1 MAERKVVKLT
11 DGTEAD
17 FAIGTSL
24 ADIDKKL
31 ATEGLKRDSSVK
43 PFAERGVVDSTMAKI
58 NLPIVQGASALLG
71 LPGAVA
77 EGLQTGAEKISQAG
91 LNPFAAFYGA
101 LGEKRTPEQAAAGRP
116 VISAPTPASITRAVG
131 ENIPLQRAESIP
143 GQLAQT
149 TIRNIAS
156 APVAGAVVPSMLSAA
171 GEEAVAFPFRGTP
184 LEPAARAVGAIGA
197 PIAALPFAVK
207 SPMERMYTESTQ
219 RMTPEQVQ
227 AASQLQRQSF
237 QAGMPV
243 TSFEAMQQA
252 AGGRTTLP
260 ALQRQ
265 VEGMPASAPQ
275 MAEFMAER
283 GAATQRTLQEQFPQT
298 TRAQLGTEMQVAAQA
313 EIRALNKQL
322 VEEAGP
328 AFKAVKAKKIPMS
341 WMTNLERESAVIAEA
356 GKAVDNIPAYQ
367 DLLKGF
373 PNNSIAR
380 IESMRQYLADKYD
393 NLAVAAQG
401 KVTGEMKAYQTAL
414 ENLKNKADIQVP
426 AYAAARADYQ
436 KARERIVGP
445 LTETP
450 IPNIAATSE
459 VPKQFG
465 ELFATKAAEINLTP
479 NKVKNAVRALAKT
492 DPSLP
497 KEFLNQYMRSS
508 LENVQRA
515 ATTQAGTVGP
525 RFADTIARNTTQRA
539 NLEAAFVEIYGEK
552 GKEAAKGL
560 NNMMRILD
568 AQGRRLPAGSPTAE
582 KGMLAEASVGTVG
595 QTLKQP
601 LSAIG
606 NMYQSVFFSRDY
618 QKMAKAMTS
627 PDGVMALEN
636 IAKAGKDRK
645 KIGLA
650 FTELQQIIKAA
661 EAEESANVAQ

>member
-1 MAERKVVKLT
+1 
-11 DGTEAD
+11 
-17 FAIGTSL
+17 
-24 ADIDKKL
+24 
-31 ATEGLKRDSSVK
+31 
-43 PFAERGVVDSTMAKI
+43 MAKI

-71 LPGAVA
+71 LPGMVM
-77 EGLQTGAEKISQAG
+77 EGIQSGAELIGRG
-91 LNPFAAFYGA
+91 LGY
-101 LGEKRTPEQAAAGRP
+101 TPEQVAAGRS
-116 VISAPTPASITRAVG
+116 VISAPTPASLTRAAG
-131 ENIPLQRAESIP
+131 EYIPLQRAESFP

-149 TIRNIAS
+149 VVRNIAS
-156 APVAGAVVPSMLSAA
+156 APVAGAVVPSLLSAA
-171 GEEAVAFPFRGTP
+171 GEET
-184 LEPAARAVGAIGA
+184 L
-197 PIAALPFAVK
+197 ALPFKGTDLEPYARVVGGVATPLLGAPSALQ
-207 SPMERMYTESTQ
+207 SPLQRMYTESTE
-219 RMTPEQVQ
+219 RMTPAQIQ
-227 AASQLQRQSF
+227 AASQLQQQSF
-237 QAGMPV
+237 RAGMPV

-265 VEGMPASAPQ
+265 VEGVPASAPQ

-283 GAATQRTLQEQFPQT
+283 GATTQRTLQEQFPQT
-298 TRAQLGTEMQVAAQA
+298 TRTQLGTEMQQAAQA
-313 EIRALNKQL
+313 EQRALEKQL
-322 VEEAGP
+322 VKEAGP
-328 AFKAVKAKKIPMS
+328 AYEAVKAKKIPMS

-373 PNNSIAR
+373 PDNSIAR
-380 IESMRQYLADKYD
+380 IEAMRQFLADKYD

-401 KVTGEMKAYQTAL
+401 KVTGEMTAYQKARQNLL
-414 ENLKNKADIQVP
+414 EKADKQVP
-426 AYAAARADYQ
+426 AYAAARDDYQ

-450 IPNIAATSE
+450 IPSIAATSE

-479 NKVKNAVRALAKT
+479 DKVTKAVRALAKT
-492 DPSLP
+492 DPNLP
-497 KEFLNQYMRSS
+497 KEFLNQYMRAS

-515 ATTQAGTVGP
+515 ASTQAGTVGP
-525 RFADTIARNTTQRA
+525 RFADTIAKNATQRA
-539 NLEAAFVEIYGEK
+539 NLEAAFVEIYGDK
-552 GKEAAKGL
+552 GKQAAKGL
-560 NNMMRILD
+560 NSMMNILE

-582 KGMLAEASVGTVG
+582 KGMLAEASMGAIS

-601 LSAIG
+601 LSAVG
-606 NMYQSVFFSRDY
+606 NLYQSVFFARDY
-618 QKMAKAMTS
+618 RNMAKAMTS

-661 EAEESANVAQ
+661 EAEDDAANVAQ

>member
-17 FAIGTSL
+17 FAINTSL
-24 ADIDKKL
+24 ADIDKRL
-31 ATEGLKRDSSVK
+31 AAEGLKRDTSVK
-43 PFAERGVVDSTMAKI
+43 PFADRGVVDTTMAKI

-71 LPGAVA
+71 LPGMAM
-77 EGLQTGAEKISQAG
+77 EGIQSGAELIGRG
-91 LNPFAAFYGA
+91 LGY
-101 LGEKRTPEQAAAGRP
+101 TPEQVAAGRP
-116 VISAPTPASITRAVG
+116 VISAPTPADITRAAG
-131 ENIPLQRAESIP
+131 EYIPLQRAES
-143 GQLAQT
+143 GAGRLAQT
-149 TIRNIAS
+149 AVRNIAS
-156 APVAGAVVPSMLSAA
+156 APVPGAMIPSLLSAG
-171 GEEAVAFPFRGTP
+171 GEEALAIPFQGTP
-184 LEPAARAVGAIGA
+184 LEPYARAFGG
-197 PIAALPFAVK
+197 IAAPLVSAPSAMQ
-207 SPMERMYTESTQ
+207 SPLQRMYTESTQ
-219 RMTPEQVQ
+219 RMTPAQIQ
-227 AASQLQRQSF
+227 AASQLQQQSF
-237 QAGMPV
+237 RAGMPV

-260 ALQRQ
+260 SLQRQ
-265 VEGMPASAPQ
+265 VEGVPASAPQ

-298 TRAQLGTEMQVAAQA
+298 TRTQLGTQMQQAAQA
-313 EIRALNKQL
+313 EVRALNQQL
-322 VEEAGP
+322 VKEAGP
-328 AFKAVKAKKIPMS
+328 AFEAVKSKKIPMS

-367 DLLKGF
+367 DLLKGY
-373 PNNSIAR
+373 PDNSIAR
-380 IESMRQYLADKYD
+380 IESMRQFLADKYD

-401 KVTGEMKAYQTAL
+401 KVTGEMKAYEAARS
-414 ENLKNKADIQVP
+414 NLLKKADEQVP
-426 AYAAARADYQ
+426 AYAAAREDYQ

-479 NKVKNAVRALAKT
+479 DKVTKAVRALAKS
-492 DPSLP
+492 DPGLP
-497 KEFLNQYMRSS
+497 GEFLNQYMRSS

-539 NLEAAFVEIYGEK
+539 NLEAAFVEVYGDK

-560 NNMMRILD
+560 NNMLRILD

-582 KGMLAEASVGTVG
+582 KGMLAEASVGAIG

-601 LSAIG
+601 LSVIG
-606 NMYQSVFFSRDY
+606 NMYQSVFFARDY
-618 QKMAKAMTS
+618 KNIAKAMTS
-627 PDGVMALEN
+627 PDGVMALEK
-636 IAKAGKDRK
+636 IAKAGKDQK
-645 KIGLA
+645 KVGLA
-650 FTELQQIIKAA
+650 FTELQQVIKAV
-661 EAEESANVAQ
+661 EADEQPQ

>member
-1 MAERKVVKLT
+1 MATRKVVKLT

-17 FAIGTSL
+17 FPIDASL
-24 ADIDKKL
+24 DAIDKRL
-31 ATEGLKRDSSVK
+31 ATEGLKRDPSVK
-43 PFAERGVVDSTMAKI
+43 PFAERSDIDTTMAKI

-77 EGLQTGAEKISQAG
+77 EGLQTGAEKISQLFG
-91 LNPFAAFYGA
+91 
-101 LGEKRTPEQAAAGRP
+101 RTPEQTAASRP
-116 VISAPTPASITRAVG
+116 AIAAPTPASITRAVG
-131 ENIPLQRAESIP
+131 EYIPLQRAESGA

-149 TIRNIAS
+149 VVRNIAS
-156 APVAGAVVPSMLSAA
+156 APVPGAIVPSLLSAG
-171 GEEAVAFPFRGTP
+171 GEELLAIPFKGTP
-184 LEPAARAVGAIGA
+184 LEPAARAFGSLTA
-197 PIAALPFAVK
+197 PLISAPSALQ
-207 SPMERMYTESTQ
+207 SPLQRMYSESTQ
-219 RMTPEQVQ
+219 RMTPAQVQ
-227 AASQLQRQSF
+227 EASQLQQQSF
-237 QAGMPV
+237 RAGMPV

-265 VEGMPASAPQ
+265 VEGVPASAPQ

-298 TRAQLGTEMQVAAQA
+298 TRAQLGTQMQQAAQN
-313 EIRALNKQL
+313 EVRALNQQL
-322 VEEAGP
+322 VKEAGP
-328 AFKAVKAKKIPMS
+328 AFEAVKSKKIPMS

-373 PNNSIAR
+373 PDNSIAR

-401 KVTGEMKAYQTAL
+401 KVTGEMKAYEAARS
-414 ENLKNKADIQVP
+414 NLLKKADEQVP
-426 AYAAARADYQ
+426 AYAAARDDYQ

-479 NKVKNAVRALAKT
+479 DKVTKAVRALAKT
-492 DPSLP
+492 DPALP

-525 RFADTIARNTTQRA
+525 RFVDTIAKNTTQRA
-539 NLEAAFVEIYGEK
+539 NLEAAFVEIYGEN
-552 GKEAAKGL
+552 GKQAAKGL
-560 NNMMRILD
+560 NNMMRILE

-582 KGMLAEASVGTVG
+582 KGMLAEASVGAIG

-606 NMYQSVFFSRDY
+606 NMYQSIFFARDY
-618 QKMAKAMTS
+618 QNIAKAITS
-627 PDGVMALEN
+627 PDGVMALEK
-636 IAKAGKDRK
+636 IAKAGKNQK
-645 KIGLA
+645 KVGLA
-650 FTELQQIIKAA
+650 FTELQQVIKAV
-661 EAEESANVAQ
+661 EADEQPQ

>member
-31 ATEGLKRDSSVK
+31 ASEGLKRDTSVK

-77 EGLQTGAEKISQAG
+77 EGLQTGAEKISQLFG
-91 LNPFAAFYGA
+91 
-101 LGEKRTPEQAAAGRP
+101 RTPEQTAASRP
-116 VISAPTPASITRAVG
+116 AISAPTPASITRAVG
-131 ENIPLQRAESIP
+131 EYIPLQRAESFP

-149 TIRNIAS
+149 AVRNIAS
-156 APVAGAVVPSMLSAA
+156 APVPGAIIPSLLSAG
-171 GEEAVAFPFRGTP
+171 GEEAAAFPFRGTQ
-184 LEPAARAVGAIGA
+184 LEPYARVVGGLTA
-197 PIAALPFAVK
+197 PLVSAPSALQ
-207 SPMERMYTESTQ
+207 SPLQRMYSESTQ
-219 RMTPEQVQ
+219 RMTPAQIQE
-227 AASQLQRQSF
+227 ASQLQQQSF
-237 QAGMPV
+237 KAGMPV

-265 VEGMPASAPQ
+265 VEGVPASAPQ

-283 GAATQRTLQEQFPQT
+283 GAITQRTLQEQFPQT
-298 TRAQLGTEMQVAAQA
+298 TREQLGTQMQQAAQA
-313 EIRALNKQL
+313 EVRALNQQL
-322 VEEAGP
+322 VKEAGP
-328 AFKAVKAKKIPMS
+328 AFEAVKSKKIPMS

-373 PNNSIAR
+373 PDNSIAR

-401 KVTGEMKAYQTAL
+401 KVTGEMKAYEAARS
-414 ENLKNKADIQVP
+414 NLLKKADEQVP
-426 AYAAARADYQ
+426 AYAAAREDYQ
-436 KARERIVGP
+436 KARQRIVGP

-479 NKVKNAVRALAKT
+479 DKVTKAVRALAKT
-492 DPSLP
+492 DPALP

-525 RFADTIARNTTQRA
+525 RFVDTIAKNTTQRA
-539 NLEAAFVEIYGEK
+539 NLEAAFVEIYGEN
-552 GKEAAKGL
+552 GKQAAKGL
-560 NNMMRILD
+560 NNMMRILE

-582 KGMLAEASVGTVG
+582 KGMLAEASVGAVG

-606 NMYQSVFFSRDY
+606 NMYQSIFFARDY
-618 QKMAKAMTS
+618 QNIAKAITS
-627 PDGVMALEN
+627 PDGVMALEK
-636 IAKAGKDRK
+636 IAKAGKNQK
-645 KIGLA
+645 KVGLA
-650 FTELQQIIKAA
+650 FTELQQVIKAV
-661 EAEESANVAQ
+661 EADEQPQ

>member
-17 FAIGTSL
+17 FPIGASL
-24 ADIDKKL
+24 ADIDKRLEK
-31 ATEGLKRDSSVK
+31 EGLQRDTSVK
-43 PFAERGVVDSTMAKI
+43 PFADRGVIDTTMAKI

-77 EGLQTGAEKISQAG
+77 EGLQTGAEKISQLFG
-91 LNPFAAFYGA
+91 
-101 LGEKRTPEQAAAGRP
+101 RTPEQTAASRP
-116 VISAPTPASITRAVG
+116 VISAPTPASITKAVG
-131 ENIPLQRAESIP
+131 EYIPLQRAESLP

-149 TIRNIAS
+149 AVRNIAS
-156 APVAGAVVPSMLSAA
+156 APVPGAIVPSLLSAG
-171 GEEAVAFPFRGTP
+171 GEEALAFPFRGTP
-184 LEPAARAVGAIGA
+184 LEAPARVVGSLTA
-197 PIAALPFAVK
+197 PLISAPSALK
-207 SPMERMYTESTQ
+207 SPMERMYSEATQ
-219 RMTPEQVQ
+219 RMTPEQIQ
-227 AASQLQRQSF
+227 QASQLQQQSF
-237 QAGMPV
+237 RSGMPV

-265 VEGMPASAPQ
+265 VEGMPASSPQ

-283 GAATQRTLQEQFPQT
+283 GNITQRTLQEQFPQT
-298 TRAQLGTEMQVAAQA
+298 TRTQLGTQMQQAAQN
-313 EIRALNKQL
+313 EVRALNKQL
-322 VEEAGP
+322 VKEAGP
-328 AFKAVKAKKIPMS
+328 AFEAVKSKKIPMS

-356 GKAVDNIPAYQ
+356 SRAVDNTPVYQ

-373 PNNSIAR
+373 PDNSIAR
-380 IESMRQYLADKYD
+380 IESMRSFLQDKYD
-393 NLAVAAQG
+393 LLAGQNMG
-401 KVTGEMKAYQTAL
+401 KVTNEMRIYDEARR
-414 ENLKNKADIQVP
+414 NLLKKADEQVP
-426 AYAAARADYQ
+426 AYAAAREDYQ

-479 NKVKNAVRALAKT
+479 DKVTKAVRALAKT
-492 DPSLP
+492 DPELP
-497 KEFLNQYMRSS
+497 REFLNQYMRAS

-515 ATTQAGTVGP
+515 ASTQAGTVGP
-525 RFADTIARNTTQRA
+525 RFADTVAKNTTQRA
-539 NLEAAFVEIYGEK
+539 NLQAAIVEVYGEN
-552 GKEAAKGL
+552 GKQAAKGF
-560 NNMMRILD
+560 NSMMNILE

-582 KGMLAEASVGTVG
+582 KGMLAEASVGAVG

-606 NMYQSVFFSRDY
+606 NMYQSIFFARDY
-618 QKMAKAMTS
+618 RNIAKAITS

-650 FTELQQIIKAA
+650 FTELQQVIKAA
-661 EAEESANVAQ
+661 EAEDQPTNIAE

>member
-17 FAIGTSL
+17 FAIATSL

-31 ATEGLKRDSSVK
+31 ASEGLKRDTSVK
-43 PFAERGVVDSTMAKI
+43 PFAERSAIDTTMAKI
-58 NLPIVQGASALLG
+58 NLPIAQGASAILG
-71 LPGAVA
+71 LPGMVA
-77 EGLQTGAEKISQAG
+77 GGLQSGAELISRG
-91 LNPFAAFYGA
+91 LG
-101 LGEKRTPEQAAAGRP
+101 RTPEQAAAGRP
-116 VISAPTPASITRAVG
+116 IMTAPSPADITRAIG
-131 ENIPLQRAESIP
+131 EYIPLQRAESFP

-149 TIRNIAS
+149 AVRNIVS
-156 APVAGAVVPSMLSAA
+156 APVPGAIVPSLLSAA
-171 GEEAVAFPFRGTP
+171 GEESLALPFKGTD
-184 LEPAARAVGAIGA
+184 LEPYARAVGAIGA

-207 SPMERMYTESTQ
+207 SPLERMYTESTE
-219 RMTPEQVQ
+219 RMTPAQIQ
-227 AASQLQRQSF
+227 AASQLQQQSF
-237 QAGMPV
+237 RAGMPV

-265 VEGMPASAPQ
+265 VEGVPASAPQ

-298 TRAQLGTEMQVAAQA
+298 TRAQLGTEMQQAAQN

-322 VEEAGP
+322 VKEAGP
-328 AFKAVKAKKIPMS
+328 AFEAVKSKKIPMS

-367 DLLKGF
+367 DLLKGY
-373 PNNSIAR
+373 PDNSIAR
-380 IESMRQYLADKYD
+380 IESMRQFLADKYD

-401 KVTGEMKAYQTAL
+401 KVTGEMKAYEAARS
-414 ENLKNKADIQVP
+414 NLLKKADEQVP
-426 AYAAARADYQ
+426 AYAAAREDYQ

-450 IPNIAATSE
+450 IPAIAAASE

-479 NKVKNAVRALAKT
+479 DKVTKAVRALAKT
-492 DPSLP
+492 DPTLP
-497 KEFLNQYMRSS
+497 GEFLNQYMRSS

-515 ATTQAGTVGP
+515 ATTQAGTIGP

-539 NLEAAFVEIYGEK
+539 NLEAAFVEIYGNK

-560 NNMMRILD
+560 NNMLRILD

-582 KGMLAEASVGTVG
+582 KGMLAEASTGAVT

-606 NMYQSVFFSRDY
+606 NMYQSVFFARDY
-618 QKMAKAMTS
+618 KNIAKAMTS

-645 KIGLA
+645 KVGLA
-650 FTELQQIIKAA
+650 FTELQQVIKAV
-661 EAEESANVAQ
+661 EADEQPQ

>member
-24 ADIDKKL
+24 ADIDKRL
-31 ATEGLKRDSSVK
+31 ASEGLQRDTSVK
-43 PFAERGVVDSTMAKI
+43 PFAERSSIDTTMAKI

-77 EGLQTGAEKISQAG
+77 EGLQTGAEKISQLFG
-91 LNPFAAFYGA
+91 
-101 LGEKRTPEQAAAGRP
+101 RTPEQAAAGRP
-116 VISAPTPASITRAVG
+116 LISAPTPASLTRAAG
-131 ENIPLQRAESIP
+131 EFIPLQRAESLP

-149 TIRNIAS
+149 AIRNIAS
-156 APVAGAVVPSMLSAA
+156 APVPGAIVPSLLSAG
-171 GEEAVAFPFRGTP
+171 GEEALAFPFRGTP
-184 LEPAARAVGAIGA
+184 LEPAARVVGGLTA
-197 PIAALPFAVK
+197 PLISAPSALK
-207 SPMERMYTESTQ
+207 SPMERMYSEATQ
-219 RMTPEQVQ
+219 RMTPEQMQ
-227 AASQLQRQSF
+227 AAAQLQQQSF
-237 QAGMPV
+237 KAGMPV

-275 MAEFMAER
+275 MAEFMANR
-283 GAATQRTLQEQFPQT
+283 GASTQQRLQEQFPQT
-298 TRAQLGTEMQVAAQA
+298 TRAQLGTQMQKAAQA
-313 EIRALNKQL
+313 EQKALNDQL
-322 VEEAGP
+322 VKEAGP
-328 AFKAVKAKKIPMS
+328 AYEAIKSKKIPMS

-356 GKAVDNIPAYQ
+356 SRAVDTTPVYQ

-373 PNNSIAR
+373 PDNSIAR
-380 IESMRQYLADKYD
+380 IESMRSFLQDKYD
-393 NLAVAAQG
+393 LLAGQNMG
-401 KVTGEMKAYQTAL
+401 KVTNEMRIYDEARR
-414 ENLKNKADIQVP
+414 NLLKKADEQVP

-436 KARERIVGP
+436 AARERIVGP

-450 IPNIAATSE
+450 IPAIAATSE

-479 NKVKNAVRALAKT
+479 AKVTKAVRALAKT
-492 DPSLP
+492 DPELP
-497 KEFLNQYMRSS
+497 REFLNQYMRAS

-515 ATTQAGTVGP
+515 ASTQAGTVGP
-525 RFADTIARNTTQRA
+525 RFADTVAKNTTQRA
-539 NLEAAFVEIYGEK
+539 NLEAAIVEVYGDK
-552 GKEAAKGL
+552 GKQAAKGF
-560 NNMMRILD
+560 NNMMNILE

-582 KGMLAEASVGTVG
+582 KGMLTEASMGAVS

-606 NMYQSVFFSRDY
+606 NLYQSVFFSRDY
-618 QKMAKAMTS
+618 TKMAKAITS

-661 EAEESANVAQ
+661 EAEEDAANVAQ

>member
-1 MAERKVVKLT
+1 
-11 DGTEAD
+11 
-17 FAIGTSL
+17 
-24 ADIDKKL
+24 
-31 ATEGLKRDSSVK
+31 
-43 PFAERGVVDSTMAKI
+43 
-58 NLPIVQGASALLG
+58 
-71 LPGAVA
+71 
-77 EGLQTGAEKISQAG
+77 
-91 LNPFAAFYGA
+91 
-101 LGEKRTPEQAAAGRP
+101 
-116 VISAPTPASITRAVG
+116 
-131 ENIPLQRAESIP
+131 
-143 GQLAQT
+143 
-149 TIRNIAS
+149 
-156 APVAGAVVPSMLSAA
+156 
-171 GEEAVAFPFRGTP
+171 
-184 LEPAARAVGAIGA
+184 
-197 PIAALPFAVK
+197 
-207 SPMERMYTESTQ
+207 
-219 RMTPEQVQ
+219 
-227 AASQLQRQSF
+227 
-237 QAGMPV
+237 
-243 TSFEAMQQA
+243 MQQA

-265 VEGMPASAPQ
+265 VEGVPASAPQ

-298 TRAQLGTEMQVAAQA
+298 TRAQLGTEMQQAAQA
-313 EIRALNKQL
+313 EVRALNEQL
-322 VEEAGP
+322 VKEAGP
-328 AFKAVKAKKIPMS
+328 AYEAIKAKKIPMS

-373 PNNSIAR
+373 PDNSIAR

-401 KVTGEMKAYQTAL
+401 KVTGEMKAYQAART
-414 ENLKNKADIQVP
+414 NLLKKADEQVP
-426 AYAAARADYQ
+426 AYAAARDDYQ

-479 NKVKNAVRALAKT
+479 NKVTKAIQALAKT
-492 DPSLP
+492 DPGLP
-497 KEFLNQYMRSS
+497 KEFLNQYMRAS

-560 NNMMRILD
+560 NSMMRILD

-582 KGMLAEASVGTVG
+582 KGMLAEASVGAVT

-606 NMYQSVFFSRDY
+606 NLYQSVFFARDY
-618 QKMAKAMTS
+618 QSMAKAMTS
-627 PDGVMALEN
+627 PDGVMALEK

-650 FTELQQIIKAA
+650 FTELQQVIKAV
-661 EAEESANVAQ
+661 EADEQPQ

>member
-24 ADIDKKL
+24 ADIDKRL
-31 ATEGLKRDSSVK
+31 SSEGLKRDTSVK
-43 PFAERGVVDSTMAKI
+43 PFADRGVVDTTMAKI

-71 LPGAVA
+71 LPGMVA
-77 EGLQTGAEKISQAG
+77 EGLQSGAELISRG
-91 LNPFAAFYGA
+91 LG
-101 LGEKRTPEQAAAGRP
+101 RTPEQAAAGRP
-116 VISAPTPASITRAVG
+116 VMTAPSPADITRAIG
-131 ENIPLQRAESIP
+131 EYIPLQRAESFP

-149 TIRNIAS
+149 SLRNIVS
-156 APVAGAVVPSMLSAA
+156 APVPGAIVPSLLSAG
-171 GEEAVAFPFRGTP
+171 GEEALALPFRGTD
-184 LEPAARAVGAIGA
+184 LEPYARAVGAIGA

-219 RMTPEQVQ
+219 RMTPAQVQ
-227 AASQLQRQSF
+227 AASQLQQQSF
-237 QAGMPV
+237 RAGMPV

-298 TRAQLGTEMQVAAQA
+298 ARTQLGTQMQEAAQA
-313 EIRALNKQL
+313 EVRALNKQL

-328 AFKAVKAKKIPMS
+328 AYEAIKAKKIPMS

-367 DLLKGF
+367 DLLKGY
-373 PNNSIAR
+373 PDNSIAR
-380 IESMRQYLADKYD
+380 IEAMRQFLADKYD

-401 KVTGEMKAYQTAL
+401 KVTGEMTAYQKARQNLL
-414 ENLKNKADIQVP
+414 EKADVQVP
-426 AYAAARADYQ
+426 AYAKARDDYQ

-450 IPNIAATSE
+450 IPSIAATSE

-479 NKVKNAVRALAKT
+479 AKVTEAVRALAKT
-492 DPSLP
+492 DPGLP
-497 KEFLNQYMRSS
+497 KEFLNQYMRAS

-515 ATTQAGTVGP
+515 ASTQAGTVGP
-525 RFADTIARNTTQRA
+525 RFADTIAKNTTQRA
-539 NLEAAFVEIYGEK
+539 NLEAAFVEIYGDK
-552 GKEAAKGL
+552 GKQAAKGL
-560 NNMMRILD
+560 NNMMNILQ

-582 KGMLAEASVGTVG
+582 KGMLAEASMGAIS

-601 LSAIG
+601 LSAVG
-606 NMYQSVFFSRDY
+606 NLYQSVFFARDY
-618 QKMAKAMTS
+618 RNMAKAMTS

-661 EAEESANVAQ
+661 EAEEESANVAQ

>member
-17 FAIGTSL
+17 FAIATSL

-31 ATEGLKRDSSVK
+31 ASEGLKRDTSVK
-43 PFAERGVVDSTMAKI
+43 PFAERSAIDTTMAKI
-58 NLPIVQGASALLG
+58 NLPIVQGASAILG
-71 LPGAVA
+71 LPGMVM
-77 EGLQTGAEKISQAG
+77 EGIQSGAELIGRG
-91 LNPFAAFYGA
+91 LGY
-101 LGEKRTPEQAAAGRP
+101 TPEQVAAGRP
-116 VISAPTPASITRAVG
+116 VVSAPTPASLTRAAG
-131 ENIPLQRAESIP
+131 EFIPLQRAESFP

-149 TIRNIAS
+149 SLRNIVS
-156 APVAGAVVPSMLSAA
+156 APVPGAIVPSLLSAA
-171 GEEAVAFPFRGTP
+171 GEETLAIPFKGTD
-184 LEPAARAVGAIGA
+184 LEPFARAVGGIATPLVSA
-197 PIAALPFAVK
+197 PSALQ
-207 SPMERMYTESTQ
+207 SPLQRMYSESTQ
-219 RMTPEQVQ
+219 RMTPEQIQ

-237 QAGMPV
+237 QSGMPV

-265 VEGMPASAPQ
+265 VEGVPASAPQ

-298 TRAQLGTEMQVAAQA
+298 TRAQLGTEMQKAALA
-313 EIRALNKQL
+313 EQTALNKQL
-322 VEEAGP
+322 VKEAGP
-328 AFKAVKAKKIPMS
+328 AFEAVKAKKIPMS

-356 GKAVDNIPAYQ
+356 SRAVDTTPAYQ

-373 PNNSIAR
+373 PDNSIAR
-380 IESMRQYLADKYD
+380 IESMRQFLADKYD
-393 NLAVAAQG
+393 NLAAVSQG
-401 KVTGEMKAYQTAL
+401 KVTGEMLAYDKARRNLL
-414 ENLKNKADIQVP
+414 EKADIQVP
-426 AYAAARADYQ
+426 AYAAARDDYQ

-450 IPNIAATSE
+450 IPAIAQTSE

-479 NKVKNAVRALAKT
+479 NKVTKAIQALAKT
-492 DPSLP
+492 DPGLP
-497 KEFLNQYMRSS
+497 KEFLNQYMRAS

-560 NNMMRILD
+560 NSMMRILD

-582 KGMLAEASVGTVG
+582 KGMLAEASVGAVT

-606 NMYQSVFFSRDY
+606 NLYQSVFFARDY
-618 QKMAKAMTS
+618 QSMAKAMTS
-627 PDGVMALEN
+627 PDGVMALEK

-650 FTELQQIIKAA
+650 FTELQQVIKAV
-661 EAEESANVAQ
+661 EADEQPQ

>member
-17 FAIGTSL
+17 FAIETSL
-24 ADIDKKL
+24 ADIDKRL
-31 ATEGLKRDSSVK
+31 AVDGLKRDTSVK
-43 PFAERGVVDSTMAKI
+43 PFAERSTIDTTMAKI
-58 NLPIVQGASALLG
+58 NLPIAQGASALLG
-71 LPGAVA
+71 LPGMVA
-77 EGLQTGAEKISQAG
+77 GGLQTGAELISRG
-91 LNPFAAFYGA
+91 LG
-101 LGEKRTPEQAAAGRP
+101 RTPEQAAAGRP
-116 VISAPTPASITRAVG
+116 VMTAPSPADITRAIG
-131 ENIPLQRAESIP
+131 EYIPLQRAESFP

-149 TIRNIAS
+149 AVRNIVS
-156 APVAGAVVPSMLSAA
+156 APVPGAVVPSLLSAA
-171 GEEAVAFPFRGTP
+171 GEET
-184 LEPAARAVGAIGA
+184 L
-197 PIAALPFAVK
+197 ALPFKGTDLEPYARVVGGVVTPLASAPSALQ
-207 SPMERMYTESTQ
+207 SPLQRMYTESTQ
-219 RMTPEQVQ
+219 RMTPAQIQ
-227 AASQLQRQSF
+227 AASQLQQQSF
-237 QAGMPV
+237 RAGMPV

-265 VEGMPASAPQ
+265 VEGVPASAPQ

-298 TRAQLGTEMQVAAQA
+298 TRAQLGTEMQKAAQA
-313 EIRALNKQL
+313 EVRALNQQL
-322 VEEAGP
+322 VKEAGP
-328 AFKAVKAKKIPMS
+328 AFEAVKSKKIPMS

-367 DLLKGF
+367 DLLKGY
-373 PNNSIAR
+373 PDNSIAR
-380 IESMRQYLADKYD
+380 IESMRQFLADKYD

-401 KVTGEMKAYQTAL
+401 KVTGEMKAYEAARS
-414 ENLKNKADIQVP
+414 NLLKKADEQVP
-426 AYAAARADYQ
+426 AYAAAREDYQ

-450 IPNIAATSE
+450 IPAIAAASE

-479 NKVKNAVRALAKT
+479 DKVTKAVRALAKT
-492 DPSLP
+492 DPTLP
-497 KEFLNQYMRSS
+497 GEFLNQYMRSS

-515 ATTQAGTVGP
+515 ATTQAGTIGP

-539 NLEAAFVEIYGEK
+539 NLEAAFVEIYGDK

-560 NNMMRILD
+560 NNMLRILD

-582 KGMLAEASVGTVG
+582 KGMLAEASTGAVT

-606 NMYQSVFFSRDY
+606 NMYQSIFFARDY
-618 QKMAKAMTS
+618 KNIAKAITS
-627 PDGVMALEN
+627 PDGVMALEK
-636 IAKAGKDRK
+636 IAKAGKDQK
-645 KIGLA
+645 KVGLA
-650 FTELQQIIKAA
+650 FTELQQVIKAV
-661 EAEESANVAQ
+661 EADEQPQ

>member
-17 FAIGTSL
+17 FPIGASL
-24 ADIDKKL
+24 ADIDKRL

-43 PFAERGVVDSTMAKI
+43 PFAERSDIDTTMAKI

-77 EGLQTGAEKISQAG
+77 EGLQTGAEKISQLFG
-91 LNPFAAFYGA
+91 
-101 LGEKRTPEQAAAGRP
+101 RTPEQTAAGRP
-116 VISAPTPASITRAVG
+116 VISAPTPASLTRAAG
-131 ENIPLQRAESIP
+131 EFIPLQRAESFP

-149 TIRNIAS
+149 AVRNIAS
-156 APVAGAVVPSMLSAA
+156 APVPGALIPSLLSAG
-171 GEEAVAFPFRGTP
+171 GEEALAFPFRGTQ
-184 LEPAARAVGAIGA
+184 LEPYARAAGG
-197 PIAALPFAVK
+197 IAAPLVSAPSALK
-207 SPMERMYTESTQ
+207 SPMERMYSEATQ
-219 RMTPEQVQ
+219 RMTPAQVQ
-227 AASQLQRQSF
+227 AASELQQQSF
-237 QAGMPV
+237 RSGMPV

-265 VEGMPASAPQ
+265 VEGVPASAPQ

-283 GAATQRTLQEQFPQT
+283 GNITQRTLQEQFPQT
-298 TRAQLGTEMQVAAQA
+298 TRAQLGTQMQQAAQN
-313 EIRALNKQL
+313 EVRALNQQL
-322 VEEAGP
+322 VKEAGP
-328 AFKAVKAKKIPMS
+328 AFEAVKAKKIPMS

-367 DLLKGF
+367 DLLKGY
-373 PNNSIAR
+373 PDNSIAR
-380 IESMRQYLADKYD
+380 IEAMRQFLADKYD

-401 KVTGEMKAYQTAL
+401 KVTGEMKAYQAAL
-414 ENLKNKADIQVP
+414 ENLKKKADIQVP
-426 AYAAARADYQ
+426 AYAAARDDYQ
-436 KARERIVGP
+436 KARDRIVGP

-479 NKVKNAVRALAKT
+479 DKVTKAVRALAKT
-492 DPSLP
+492 DPQLP
-497 KEFLNQYMRSS
+497 REFLNQYMRAS

-515 ATTQAGTVGP
+515 ASTQAGTVGP
-525 RFADTIARNTTQRA
+525 RFADTVAKNTTQRA
-539 NLEAAFVEIYGEK
+539 NLQAAIVEVYGEN
-552 GKEAAKGL
+552 GKQAAKGF
-560 NNMMRILD
+560 NSMMNILE

-582 KGMLAEASVGTVG
+582 KGMLAEASVGAVG

-601 LSAIG
+601 LSVIG
-606 NMYQSVFFSRDY
+606 NMYQSIFFARDY
-618 QKMAKAMTS
+618 QKIAKAITS

-650 FTELQQIIKAA
+650 FTELQQVIKAA
-661 EAEESANVAQ
+661 EAEDQPQ

>member
-17 FAIGTSL
+17 FPINASL
-24 ADIDKKL
+24 ADIDKRL
-31 ATEGLKRDSSVK
+31 AVDGLKRDTSVK
-43 PFAERGVVDSTMAKI
+43 PFAERSDIDTTMAKI

-77 EGLQTGAEKISQAG
+77 EGLQTGAEKISQLFG
-91 LNPFAAFYGA
+91 
-101 LGEKRTPEQAAAGRP
+101 RTPEQAAAGRP

-131 ENIPLQRAESIP
+131 EYIPLQRAESFP

-149 TIRNIAS
+149 AVRNIAS
-156 APVAGAVVPSMLSAA
+156 APVPGAIIPSLLSAG
-171 GEEAVAFPFRGTP
+171 GEEALAVPFRGTD
-184 LEPAARAVGAIGA
+184 LEPFARVIGGVAAPLVSA
-197 PIAALPFAVK
+197 PSALK
-207 SPMERMYTESTQ
+207 SPMERMYSEATQ
-219 RMTPEQVQ
+219 RMTPAQIQ
-227 AASQLQRQSF
+227 AAAQLQQQSF
-237 QAGMPV
+237 KAGMPV

-265 VEGMPASAPQ
+265 VEGVPASAPQ

-283 GAATQRTLQEQFPQT
+283 GATTQRTLQEQFPQT
-298 TRAQLGTEMQVAAQA
+298 TRAQLGTQMQKAAQA
-313 EIRALNKQL
+313 EQKALNDQL
-322 VEEAGP
+322 VKEAGP
-328 AFKAVKAKKIPMS
+328 AYEAIKSKKIPMS

-356 GKAVDNIPAYQ
+356 SRAVDTTPVYQ

-373 PNNSIAR
+373 PDNSIAR
-380 IESMRQYLADKYD
+380 IESMRSYLQDKYD
-393 NLAVAAQG
+393 LLAGQNIG
-401 KVTGEMKAYQTAL
+401 KVTNEMRVYDEARR
-414 ENLKNKADIQVP
+414 NLLKKADEQVP

-479 NKVKNAVRALAKT
+479 DKVTKAVRALAKT
-492 DPSLP
+492 DPQLP
-497 KEFLNQYMRSS
+497 REFLNQYMRAS

-515 ATTQAGTVGP
+515 ASTQAGTVGP
-525 RFADTIARNTTQRA
+525 RFADTIAKNTTQRA
-539 NLEAAFVEIYGEK
+539 NLEAAFVEIYGDK
-552 GKEAAKGL
+552 GKQAAKGL
-560 NNMMRILD
+560 NNMMNILQ

-582 KGMLAEASVGTVG
+582 KGMLAEASMGAIS

-601 LSAIG
+601 LSAVG
-606 NMYQSVFFSRDY
+606 NLYQSIFFARDY
-618 QKMAKAMTS
+618 RNIAKAMTS

-661 EAEESANVAQ
+661 EAEEESANVAQ

>member
-17 FAIGTSL
+17 FPIGASL
-24 ADIDKKL
+24 ADIDKRL
-31 ATEGLKRDSSVK
+31 ATEGLKRDTNIK
-43 PFAERGVVDSTMAKI
+43 PFAERSDIDTTMAKI
-58 NLPIVQGASALLG
+58 NLPIVQGASALIG

-77 EGLQTGAEKISQAG
+77 EGLQTGAEKISQLFG
-91 LNPFAAFYGA
+91 
-101 LGEKRTPEQAAAGRP
+101 RTPEQAAAGRP
-116 VISAPTPASITRAVG
+116 VISAPTPASLTKAAG
-131 ENIPLQRAESIP
+131 EFLPLQRAESFP

-149 TIRNIAS
+149 AVRNIVS
-156 APVAGAVVPSMLSAA
+156 APVPGAVIPSLLSAG
-171 GEEAVAFPFRGTP
+171 GEEAAAFPFRGTQ
-184 LEPAARAVGAIGA
+184 LEPYARVIGGVTA
-197 PIAALPFAVK
+197 PLVSAPSALK
-207 SPMERMYTESTQ
+207 SPMERMYSEATQ
-219 RMTPEQVQ
+219 RMTPAQIE
-227 AASQLQRQSF
+227 AASQLQQQSF
-237 QAGMPV
+237 RAGMPV

-298 TRAQLGTEMQVAAQA
+298 ARAQLGTEMQQAAQA
-313 EIRALNKQL
+313 EIRVLNQQL
-322 VEEAGP
+322 VKEAGP
-328 AFKAVKAKKIPMS
+328 AYEAIKAKKIPMS

-373 PNNSIAR
+373 PDNSIAR

-401 KVTGEMKAYQTAL
+401 KVTGEMKAYEAARS
-414 ENLKNKADIQVP
+414 NLLKKADEQVP

-436 KARERIVGP
+436 AARERIVGP

-450 IPNIAATSE
+450 IPNIAQTSE

-479 NKVKNAVRALAKT
+479 DKVTKAVRALAKT
-492 DPSLP
+492 DPALP

-539 NLEAAFVEIYGEK
+539 NLEAAFVEIYGDK

-560 NNMMRILD
+560 NNMLRILD

-582 KGMLAEASVGTVG
+582 KGMLAEASTGAVT

-601 LSAIG
+601 LSVIG
-606 NMYQSVFFSRDY
+606 NMYQSIFFARDY
-618 QKMAKAMTS
+618 KNIAKAMTS

-645 KIGLA
+645 KVGLA
-650 FTELQQIIKAA
+650 FTELQQVIKAV
-661 EAEESANVAQ
+661 EADEQPQ

>member
-17 FAIGTSL
+17 FPIGASL
-24 ADIDKKL
+24 ADIDKRL
-31 ATEGLKRDSSVK
+31 ATEGLKRDTSVK
-43 PFAERGVVDSTMAKI
+43 PFAERGVVDTTMAKI

-77 EGLQTGAEKISQAG
+77 EGLQTGAEKISQLFG
-91 LNPFAAFYGA
+91 
-101 LGEKRTPEQAAAGRP
+101 RTPEQAAAGRP
-116 VISAPTPASITRAVG
+116 VISAPTPASITRAFG
-131 ENIPLQRAESIP
+131 EYIPLQRAESFP

-149 TIRNIAS
+149 AVRNIAS
-156 APVAGAVVPSMLSAA
+156 APVPGAIIPSLLSAG
-171 GEEAVAFPFRGTP
+171 GEEALALPFRGTD
-184 LEPAARAVGAIGA
+184 LEPFARVIGGVATPLVSA
-197 PIAALPFAVK
+197 PSALK
-207 SPMERMYTESTQ
+207 SPMERMYSEATQ
-219 RMTPEQVQ
+219 RMTPEQIQ
-227 AASQLQRQSF
+227 AAAQLQQQSF
-237 QAGMPV
+237 RAGMPV

-265 VEGMPASAPQ
+265 VEGVPASAPQ

-283 GAATQRTLQEQFPQT
+283 GQQTQRTLQEQFPQT
-298 TRAQLGTEMQVAAQA
+298 TRTQLGTEMQQAAQA
-313 EIRALNKQL
+313 EQRALEKQL
-322 VEEAGP
+322 VKEAGP
-328 AFKAVKAKKIPMS
+328 AYEAVKAKKIPMS

-373 PNNSIAR
+373 PDNSIAR
-380 IESMRQYLADKYD
+380 IEAMRQFLADKYD

-401 KVTGEMKAYQTAL
+401 KVTGEMTAYQKARQNLL
-414 ENLKNKADIQVP
+414 EKADKQVP
-426 AYAAARADYQ
+426 AYAAARDDYQ

-450 IPNIAATSE
+450 IPSIAATSE

-479 NKVKNAVRALAKT
+479 NKVTKAVRALAKT
-492 DPSLP
+492 DPELP
-497 KEFLNQYMRSS
+497 KEFLNQYMRAS

-515 ATTQAGTVGP
+515 ASTQAGTVGP
-525 RFADTIARNTTQRA
+525 RFADTIAKNATQRA
-539 NLEAAFVEIYGEK
+539 NLEAAFVEIYGDK
-552 GKEAAKGL
+552 GKQAAKGL
-560 NNMMRILD
+560 NSMMNILE

-582 KGMLAEASVGTVG
+582 KGMLAEASMGAIS

-601 LSAIG
+601 LSAVG
-606 NMYQSVFFSRDY
+606 NLYQSVFFARDY
-618 QKMAKAMTS
+618 RNMAKAMTN

-661 EAEESANVAQ
+661 EAEDQPANVAQ

>member
-17 FAIGTSL
+17 FPIGASL
-24 ADIDKKL
+24 ADIDKRL
-31 ATEGLKRDSSVK
+31 ATEGLKRDTSVK
-43 PFAERGVVDSTMAKI
+43 PFAERGVVDTTMAKI

-77 EGLQTGAEKISQAG
+77 EGLQTGAEKISQLFG
-91 LNPFAAFYGA
+91 
-101 LGEKRTPEQAAAGRP
+101 RTPEQAAAGRP

-131 ENIPLQRAESIP
+131 EYIPLQRAESFP

-149 TIRNIAS
+149 AVRNIAS
-156 APVAGAVVPSMLSAA
+156 APVPGAIIPSLLSAA
-171 GEEAVAFPFRGTP
+171 GEET
-184 LEPAARAVGAIGA
+184 L
-197 PIAALPFAVK
+197 ALPFKGTDLEPYARVVGGVATPLLGAPSALQ
-207 SPMERMYTESTQ
+207 SPLQRMYTESTE
-219 RMTPEQVQ
+219 RMTPAQIQ
-227 AASQLQRQSF
+227 AASQLQQQSF
-237 QAGMPV
+237 RAGMPV

-265 VEGMPASAPQ
+265 VEGVPASAPQ

-283 GAATQRTLQEQFPQT
+283 GATTQRTLQEQFPQT
-298 TRAQLGTEMQVAAQA
+298 TRTQLGTEMQQAAQA
-313 EIRALNKQL
+313 EQRALEKQL
-322 VEEAGP
+322 VKEAGP
-328 AFKAVKAKKIPMS
+328 AYEAVKAKKIPMS

-373 PNNSIAR
+373 PDNSIAR
-380 IESMRQYLADKYD
+380 IEAMRQFLADKYD

-401 KVTGEMKAYQTAL
+401 KVTGEMTAYQKARQNLL
-414 ENLKNKADIQVP
+414 EKADKQVP
-426 AYAAARADYQ
+426 AYAAARDDYQ

-450 IPNIAATSE
+450 IPSIAATSE

-479 NKVKNAVRALAKT
+479 DKVTKAVRALAKT
-492 DPSLP
+492 DPNLP
-497 KEFLNQYMRSS
+497 KEFLNQYMRAS

-515 ATTQAGTVGP
+515 ASTQAGTVGP
-525 RFADTIARNTTQRA
+525 RFADTIAKNATQRA
-539 NLEAAFVEIYGEK
+539 NLEAAFVEIYGDK
-552 GKEAAKGL
+552 GKQAAKGL
-560 NNMMRILD
+560 NSMMNILE

-582 KGMLAEASVGTVG
+582 KGMLAEASMGAIS

-601 LSAIG
+601 LSAVG
-606 NMYQSVFFSRDY
+606 NLYQSVFFARDY
-618 QKMAKAMTS
+618 RNMAKAMTS

-661 EAEESANVAQ
+661 EAEDDAANVAQ

>member
-17 FAIGTSL
+17 FPIGASL
-24 ADIDKKL
+24 ADIDKRL
-31 ATEGLKRDSSVK
+31 ATEGLKRDTSVK
-43 PFAERGVVDSTMAKI
+43 PFAERGAIDSTMAKI
-58 NLPIVQGASALLG
+58 NLPIVQGASAIAG
-71 LPGAVA
+71 LPGMVM
-77 EGLQTGAEKISQAG
+77 EGLQSGAELIGRG
-91 LNPFAAFYGA
+91 LGY
-101 LGEKRTPEQAAAGRP
+101 TPEQAAAGRP
-116 VISAPTPASITRAVG
+116 VISAPTPASLTRAAG
-131 ENIPLQRAESIP
+131 EYIPLQRAES
-143 GQLAQT
+143 GAGRLAQT
-149 TIRNIAS
+149 AVRNIAS
-156 APVAGAVVPSMLSAA
+156 APVPGALVPSLLSAA
-171 GEEAVAFPFRGTP
+171 GEEAAAFPFRGTQ
-184 LEPAARAVGAIGA
+184 LEPYARAVGGIATPLVVA
-197 PIAALPFAVK
+197 PMAMR

-219 RMTPEQVQ
+219 RMTPAQVQ
-227 AASQLQRQSF
+227 EASRLQQQSF
-237 QAGMPV
+237 QSGMPV

-298 TRAQLGTEMQVAAQA
+298 TRTQLGTQMQQAAQA
-313 EIRALNKQL
+313 EVRALNKQL

-328 AFKAVKAKKIPMS
+328 AYETIKAKKIPMS

-367 DLLKGF
+367 DLLKGY
-373 PNNSIAR
+373 PDNSIAR
-380 IESMRQYLADKYD
+380 IESMRQFLADKYD

-401 KVTGEMKAYQTAL
+401 KVTGEMKAYEAARS
-414 ENLKNKADIQVP
+414 NLLKKADEQVP
-426 AYAAARADYQ
+426 AYAEARADYQ

-479 NKVKNAVRALAKT
+479 DKVTKAVRALAKT
-492 DPSLP
+492 DPELP
-497 KEFLNQYMRSS
+497 REFLNQYMRAS

-515 ATTQAGTVGP
+515 ASTQAGTVGP
-525 RFADTIARNTTQRA
+525 RFADTVAKNTTQRA
-539 NLEAAFVEIYGEK
+539 NLEAAIVEVYGDK
-552 GKEAAKGL
+552 GKQAAKGF
-560 NNMMRILD
+560 NSMMNILQ

-582 KGMLAEASVGTVG
+582 KGMLAEASVGAVG

-601 LSAIG
+601 LSAVG
-606 NMYQSVFFSRDY
+606 NLYQSVFFSRDY

-661 EAEESANVAQ
+661 EAEEESANVAQ

>member
-31 ATEGLKRDSSVK
+31 AAEGLKRDSSVK

-71 LPGAVA
+71 LPGMVA
-77 EGLQTGAEKISQAG
+77 EGLQTGAEKISQLMG
-91 LNPFAAFYGA
+91 
-101 LGEKRTPEQAAAGRP
+101 RTPEQAAAGRP
-116 VISAPTPASITRAVG
+116 VISAPTPASLTRAAG
-131 ENIPLQRAESIP
+131 EFIPLQRAESLP

-149 TIRNIAS
+149 AVRNIAS
-156 APVAGAVVPSMLSAA
+156 APIPGALVPSLLSAA

-184 LEPAARAVGAIGA
+184 LEPAARVVGGLTA
-197 PIAALPFAVK
+197 PLISAPSALK
-207 SPMERMYTESTQ
+207 SPMERMYSESTQ
-219 RMTPEQVQ
+219 RMTPAQIQ
-227 AASQLQRQSF
+227 AASELQQQSF
-237 QAGMPV
+237 RSGMPV

-283 GAATQRTLQEQFPQT
+283 GAITQRTLQEQFPQT
-298 TRAQLGTEMQVAAQA
+298 TRTQLGTQMQQAAQA
-313 EIRALNKQL
+313 EQRALNQQL
-322 VEEAGP
+322 VKEAGP
-328 AFKAVKAKKIPMS
+328 AFEAVKSKKIPMS

-367 DLLKGF
+367 DLLKGY
-373 PNNSIAR
+373 PDNSIAR
-380 IESMRQYLADKYD
+380 IESMRQFLADKYD
-393 NLAVAAQG
+393 NLASVAQG
-401 KVTGEMKAYQTAL
+401 KVTGEMKAYQAARA
-414 ENLKNKADIQVP
+414 NLLQKADEQVP

-436 KARERIVGP
+436 AARDRIVGP

-465 ELFATKAAEINLTP
+465 ELFATRAAEINLTP
-479 NKVKNAVRALAKT
+479 DKVTNTVRALAKT
-492 DPSLP
+492 DPELP
-497 KEFLNQYMRSS
+497 REFLNQYMRAS

-515 ATTQAGTVGP
+515 ASTQAGTVGP
-525 RFADTIARNTTQRA
+525 RFADTVAKNTTQRA
-539 NLEAAFVEIYGEK
+539 NLEAAIVEVYGEN
-552 GKEAAKGL
+552 GKKAAKGF
-560 NNMMRILD
+560 NSMMNILE

-582 KGMLAEASVGTVG
+582 KGMLAEASMGAVS

-601 LSAIG
+601 LSAVG
-606 NMYQSVFFSRDY
+606 NLYQSVFFARDY
-618 QKMAKAMTS
+618 SKMAKAMTS

-661 EAEESANVAQ
+661 EAEEQPQ

>member
-17 FAIGTSL
+17 FPIGASL
-24 ADIDKKL
+24 ADIDKRL
-31 ATEGLKRDSSVK
+31 ATEGLKRDTNIK
-43 PFAERGVVDSTMAKI
+43 PFAERSDIDTTMAKI
-58 NLPIVQGASALLG
+58 NLPIVQGASALIG

-77 EGLQTGAEKISQAG
+77 EGLQTGAEKISQLFG
-91 LNPFAAFYGA
+91 
-101 LGEKRTPEQAAAGRP
+101 RTPEQAAAGRP
-116 VISAPTPASITRAVG
+116 IISAPTPASITRAVG
-131 ENIPLQRAESIP
+131 EYIPLQRAESFP

-149 TIRNIAS
+149 AVRNIAS
-156 APVAGAVVPSMLSAA
+156 APVPGAIIPSLLSAG
-171 GEEAVAFPFRGTP
+171 GEEAAAFPFRGTQ
-184 LEPAARAVGAIGA
+184 LEPYARVIGGLTA
-197 PIAALPFAVK
+197 PLVSAPSALK
-207 SPMERMYTESTQ
+207 SPMERMYSEATQ
-219 RMTPEQVQ
+219 RMTPAQIQ
-227 AASQLQRQSF
+227 AASQLQQQSF
-237 QAGMPV
+237 RAGMPV

-298 TRAQLGTEMQVAAQA
+298 ARAQLGTEMQQAAQA
-313 EIRALNKQL
+313 EIRVLNQQL
-322 VEEAGP
+322 VKEAGP
-328 AFKAVKAKKIPMS
+328 AYEAIKAKKIPMS

-367 DLLKGF
+367 DLLKGY
-373 PNNSIAR
+373 PDNSIAR

-401 KVTGEMKAYQTAL
+401 KVTGEMKAYEAARS
-414 ENLKNKADIQVP
+414 NLLKKADEQVP
-426 AYAAARADYQ
+426 AYAAAREDYQ

-450 IPNIAATSE
+450 IPNIAQTSE

-479 NKVKNAVRALAKT
+479 DKVTKAVRALAKT
-492 DPSLP
+492 DPALP

-539 NLEAAFVEIYGEK
+539 NLEAAFVEIYGDK

-560 NNMMRILD
+560 NNMLRILD

-582 KGMLAEASVGTVG
+582 KGMLAEASVGAVG

-606 NMYQSVFFSRDY
+606 NMYQSVFFARDY
-618 QKMAKAMTS
+618 KNIAKAMTS

-661 EAEESANVAQ
+661 EAEEQAQ

>member
-1 MAERKVVKLT
+1 MDISKLSDKDLEALSRNDLSAMSD
-11 DGTEAD
+11 DGLRMIAGGET
-17 FAIGTSL
+17 
-24 ADIDKKL
+24 KK
-31 ATEGLKRDSSVK
+31 S
-43 PFAERGVVDSTMAKI
+43 ERGTLDSTMAKI

-71 LPGAVA
+71 LPGAVM
-77 EGLQTGAEKISQAG
+77 EGLTLTAEQISQLFG
-91 LNPFAAFYGA
+91 
-101 LGEKRTPEQAAAGRP
+101 RTPEQAAAGRP
-116 VISAPTPASITRAVG
+116 VMSAPTPESITRAVG
-131 ENIPLQRAESIP
+131 DVIPLQRAESFP

-149 TIRNIAS
+149 AVRNLAS
-156 APVAGAVVPSMLSAA
+156 APVPGAIVPSLLSAG
-171 GEEAVAFPFRGTP
+171 GEEA
-184 LEPAARAVGAIGA
+184 L
-197 PIAALPFAVK
+197 ALPFQGTPFEPYARATGAIAAPLATLPLAMK
-207 SPMERMYTESTQ
+207 SPLERMYSESTQ

-227 AASQLQRQSF
+227 AASQIQRQSF
-237 QAGMPV
+237 QSGMPV

-283 GAATQRTLQEQFPQT
+283 GATTQRTLQEQFPQT
-298 TRAQLGTEMQVAAQA
+298 TRAQLGTQMQEAAQA
-313 EIRALNKQL
+313 EVRVLNERL
-322 VEEAGP
+322 VKEAGP
-328 AFKAVKAKKIPMS
+328 AYEAIKAKKIPTS

-367 DLLKGF
+367 DLLKGY
-373 PNNSIAR
+373 PSNSIAR

-401 KVTGEMKAYQTAL
+401 KVTGEMKAYQAART
-414 ENLKNKADIQVP
+414 NLLKKADEQVP
-426 AYAAARADYQ
+426 AYAAARDDYN

-479 NKVKNAVRALAKT
+479 NKVKNAVRALAKS
-492 DPSLP
+492 DPALP

-525 RFADTIARNTTQRA
+525 RFVDTIARNTTQRA
-539 NLEAAFVEIYGEK
+539 NLEAAFVEIYGSK

-560 NNMMRILD
+560 NNMMRILE

-582 KGMLAEASVGTVG
+582 KGMLAEASVGTIG

-601 LSAIG
+601 LSAVG

-618 QKMAKAMTS
+618 RNIAKAMTS
-627 PDGVMALEN
+627 PDGVMALEK

-650 FTELQQIIKAA
+650 FTELQQVIKAV
-661 EAEESANVAQ
+661 EADEQPQ

>member
-17 FAIGTSL
+17 FPIGASL
-24 ADIDKKL
+24 ADIDKRL
-31 ATEGLKRDSSVK
+31 AVDGLKRDTSVK
-43 PFAERGVVDSTMAKI
+43 PFAERSDIDTTMAKI

-77 EGLQTGAEKISQAG
+77 EGLQTGAEKISQLFG
-91 LNPFAAFYGA
+91 
-101 LGEKRTPEQAAAGRP
+101 RTPEQAAAGRP

-131 ENIPLQRAESIP
+131 EYIPLQRAESFP

-149 TIRNIAS
+149 AVRNIAS
-156 APVAGAVVPSMLSAA
+156 APVPGAIIPSLLSAG
-171 GEEAVAFPFRGTP
+171 GEEA
-184 LEPAARAVGAIGA
+184 L
-197 PIAALPFAVK
+197 ALPFKGTDLEPYARVVGGLTAPLVTAPSALQ
-207 SPMERMYTESTQ
+207 SPLQRMYSESTQ
-219 RMTPEQVQ
+219 RMTPAQLQ
-227 AASQLQRQSF
+227 AASQLQQQSF
-237 QAGMPV
+237 RAGMPV

-283 GAATQRTLQEQFPQT
+283 GASTQRTLQEQFPQT
-298 TRAQLGTEMQVAAQA
+298 TRAQLGTQMQQAAQN
-313 EIRALNKQL
+313 EVRALNQQL
-322 VEEAGP
+322 VKEAGP
-328 AFKAVKAKKIPMS
+328 AYEAVKSKKIPMS

-356 GKAVDNIPAYQ
+356 SRAVDTTPVYQ

-373 PNNSIAR
+373 PDNSIAR
-380 IESMRQYLADKYD
+380 IESMRSYLQDKYD
-393 NLAVAAQG
+393 LLAGQNIG
-401 KVTGEMKAYQTAL
+401 KVTNEMRVYDEARR
-414 ENLKNKADIQVP
+414 NLLKKADEQVP

-436 KARERIVGP
+436 AARERIVGP

-450 IPNIAATSE
+450 IPAIAQTSE

-479 NKVKNAVRALAKT
+479 DKVTKAVRALAKT
-492 DPSLP
+492 DPGLP
-497 KEFLNQYMRSS
+497 KEFLNQYMRAS

-515 ATTQAGTVGP
+515 ASTQAGTVGP

-539 NLEAAFVEIYGEK
+539 NLEAAFVEIYGDK

-560 NNMMRILD
+560 NNMLRILD

-582 KGMLAEASVGTVG
+582 KGMLAEASTGAVT

-606 NMYQSVFFSRDY
+606 NMYQSIFFARDY
-618 QKMAKAMTS
+618 KNIAKAMTS

-645 KIGLA
+645 KVGLA
-650 FTELQQIIKAA
+650 FTELQQVIKAV
-661 EAEESANVAQ
+661 EADEQPQ

>member
-17 FAIGTSL
+17 FAINTSL
-24 ADIDKKL
+24 ADIDKRL
-31 ATEGLKRDSSVK
+31 ATEGLKRDTSVK
-43 PFAERGVVDSTMAKI
+43 PFADRGVVDTTMAKI

-71 LPGAVA
+71 LPGMVM
-77 EGLQTGAEKISQAG
+77 EGIQSGAELIGRG
-91 LNPFAAFYGA
+91 LGY
-101 LGEKRTPEQAAAGRP
+101 TPEQVAAGRP
-116 VISAPTPASITRAVG
+116 VVSAPTPADITRAAG
-131 ENIPLQRAESIP
+131 EYIPLQRAES
-143 GQLAQT
+143 GAGRLAQT
-149 TIRNIAS
+149 AIRNIAS
-156 APVAGAVVPSMLSAA
+156 APVPGAMIPSLLSAG
-171 GEEAVAFPFRGTP
+171 GEEALAIPFQGTP
-184 LEPAARAVGAIGA
+184 LEPYARVVGGLTA
-197 PIAALPFAVK
+197 PLVTAPSALQ
-207 SPMERMYTESTQ
+207 SPLQRMYSESTQ
-219 RMTPEQVQ
+219 RMTPAQIQ

-260 ALQRQ
+260 TLQRQ

-283 GAATQRTLQEQFPQT
+283 GASTQRKLQEQFPQT
-298 TRAQLGTEMQVAAQA
+298 TRAQLGTEMQKAALA
-313 EIRALNKQL
+313 EQTALNKQL

-328 AFKAVKAKKIPMS
+328 AYEAIKAKKIPMS

-356 GKAVDNIPAYQ
+356 SKAVDNSPAYQ

-380 IESMRQYLADKYD
+380 IESMRSYLQDKYD
-393 NLAVAAQG
+393 LLAPLTPG
-401 KVTGEMKAYQTAL
+401 KVTSEMLAYDNARRNLL
-414 ENLKNKADIQVP
+414 EKADIQVP

-450 IPNIAATSE
+450 IPAIAKTSE
-459 VPKQFG
+459 VPQQFG

-479 NKVKNAVRALAKT
+479 DKVTKAVRALAKT
-492 DPSLP
+492 DPGLP
-497 KEFLNQYMRSS
+497 KEFLNQYMRAS
-508 LENVQRA
+508 LKNVQRA

-525 RFADTIARNTTQRA
+525 RFVDTIARNTTQRA

-582 KGMLAEASVGTVG
+582 KGMLAEASVGTVT

-606 NMYQSVFFSRDY
+606 NLYQSVFFARDY
-618 QKMAKAMTS
+618 RNMAKAMTS
-627 PDGVMALEN
+627 PDGVMALEK

-650 FTELQQIIKAA
+650 FTELQQVIKAV
-661 EAEESANVAQ
+661 EADEQPQ

>member
-17 FAIGTSL
+17 FGIATSL

-31 ATEGLKRDSSVK
+31 ASEGLKRDTSVK
-43 PFAERGVVDSTMAKI
+43 PFAERSTIDTTMAKI
-58 NLPIVQGASALLG
+58 NLPIAQGASAILG
-71 LPGAVA
+71 LPGMVA
-77 EGLQTGAEKISQAG
+77 GGLQTGAELISRG
-91 LNPFAAFYGA
+91 LG
-101 LGEKRTPEQAAAGRP
+101 RTPEQAAAGRP
-116 VISAPTPASITRAVG
+116 VMTAPSPADITRAIG
-131 ENIPLQRAESIP
+131 EYIPLQRAESFP

-149 TIRNIAS
+149 AVRNIVS
-156 APVAGAVVPSMLSAA
+156 APVPGAVVPSLLSAA
-171 GEEAVAFPFRGTP
+171 GEET
-184 LEPAARAVGAIGA
+184 L
-197 PIAALPFAVK
+197 ALPFKGTDLEPYARVVGGVATPLLGAPSAFQ
-207 SPMERMYTESTQ
+207 SPLQRMYTESTE
-219 RMTPEQVQ
+219 RMTPAQIQ

-237 QAGMPV
+237 QANMPV

-265 VEGMPASAPQ
+265 VEGVPASAPQ

-283 GAATQRTLQEQFPQT
+283 GASTQRKLQEQFPQT
-298 TRAQLGTEMQVAAQA
+298 TRAQLGTEMQKAAQA
-313 EIRALNKQL
+313 EQKALQDKL

-328 AFKAVKAKKIPMS
+328 AYDAIKAKKIPMS

-356 GKAVDNIPAYQ
+356 SRAVDTTPAYQ

-373 PNNSIAR
+373 PDNSIAR
-380 IESMRQYLADKYD
+380 IESMRQFLADKYD
-393 NLAVAAQG
+393 NLAAVSQG
-401 KVTGEMKAYQTAL
+401 KVTGEMKAYQAARV
-414 ENLKNKADIQVP
+414 NLLKKADEQVP

-450 IPNIAATSE
+450 IPAIAKTSE
-459 VPKQFG
+459 VPQQFG

-479 NKVKNAVRALAKT
+479 DKVTKAVRALAKT
-492 DPSLP
+492 DPGLP
-497 KEFLNQYMRSS
+497 KEFLNQYMRAS

-539 NLEAAFVEIYGEK
+539 NLEAAFVEIYGDK

-582 KGMLAEASVGTVG
+582 KGMLAEASVGTVT

-606 NMYQSVFFSRDY
+606 NLYQSVFFARDY
-618 QKMAKAMTS
+618 RNMAKAMTS
-627 PDGVMALEN
+627 PDGVMALEK

-650 FTELQQIIKAA
+650 FTELQQVIKAV
-661 EAEESANVAQ
+661 EADEQPQ

>member
-17 FAIGTSL
+17 FPIGASL
-24 ADIDKKL
+24 ADIDKRLEK
-31 ATEGLKRDSSVK
+31 EGLQRDTSVK
-43 PFAERGVVDSTMAKI
+43 PFADRGIVDTTMAKI

-77 EGLQTGAEKISQAG
+77 EGLQTGAEKISQLFG
-91 LNPFAAFYGA
+91 
-101 LGEKRTPEQAAAGRP
+101 RTPEQTAASRP
-116 VISAPTPASITRAVG
+116 AISAPTPASITRAVG
-131 ENIPLQRAESIP
+131 EYIPLQRAESLP

-149 TIRNIAS
+149 AVRNIAS
-156 APVAGAVVPSMLSAA
+156 APVPGAIVPSLLSAG
-171 GEEAVAFPFRGTP
+171 GEEALAFPFRGTP
-184 LEPAARAVGAIGA
+184 LEAPARVVGSLTA
-197 PIAALPFAVK
+197 PLISAPSALK
-207 SPMERMYTESTQ
+207 SPMERMYSEATQ
-219 RMTPEQVQ
+219 RMTPEQIQ
-227 AASQLQRQSF
+227 QASQLQQQSF
-237 QAGMPV
+237 RSGMPV

-283 GAATQRTLQEQFPQT
+283 GNITQRTLQEQFPQT
-298 TRAQLGTEMQVAAQA
+298 TRTQLGTQMQQAAQN
-313 EIRALNKQL
+313 EVRALNQQL
-322 VEEAGP
+322 VKEAGP
-328 AFKAVKAKKIPMS
+328 AFEAVKSKKIPMS

-367 DLLKGF
+367 DLLKGY
-373 PNNSIAR
+373 PDNSIAR
-380 IESMRQYLADKYD
+380 IEAMRQFLADKYD
-393 NLAVAAQG
+393 NLASVAQG
-401 KVTGEMKAYQTAL
+401 KVTGEMKAYQAART
-414 ENLKNKADIQVP
+414 NLLKKADEQVP
-426 AYAAARADYQ
+426 AYAAARDDYQ

-479 NKVKNAVRALAKT
+479 DKVTKAVRALAKT
-492 DPSLP
+492 DPELP
-497 KEFLNQYMRSS
+497 REFLNQYMRAS

-515 ATTQAGTVGP
+515 ASTQAGTVGP
-525 RFADTIARNTTQRA
+525 RFADTVAKNTTQRA
-539 NLEAAFVEIYGEK
+539 NLQAAIVEVYGEN
-552 GKEAAKGL
+552 GKQAAKGF
-560 NNMMRILD
+560 NSMMNILE

-582 KGMLAEASVGTVG
+582 KGMLAEASVGAVG

-606 NMYQSVFFSRDY
+606 NMYQSIFFARDY
-618 QKMAKAMTS
+618 RNIAKAITS

-650 FTELQQIIKAA
+650 FTELQQVIKAA
-661 EAEESANVAQ
+661 EAEDQPTNIAE

>member
-1 MAERKVVKLT
+1 MATRKVVKLT

-17 FAIGTSL
+17 FPIDASL
-24 ADIDKKL
+24 DAIDKRLEK
-31 ATEGLKRDSSVK
+31 EGLQRDTSVK
-43 PFAERGVVDSTMAKI
+43 PFADRGVVDTTMAKI

-77 EGLQTGAEKISQAG
+77 EGLQTGAEKISQLFG
-91 LNPFAAFYGA
+91 
-101 LGEKRTPEQAAAGRP
+101 RTPEQTAASRP
-116 VISAPTPASITRAVG
+116 AISAPTPASITRAVG
-131 ENIPLQRAESIP
+131 EYIPLQRAESFP

-149 TIRNIAS
+149 AVRNIAS
-156 APVAGAVVPSMLSAA
+156 APVPGAIVPSLLSAA
-171 GEEAVAFPFRGTP
+171 GEEAVAFPFRGTA
-184 LEPAARAVGAIGA
+184 LEPTARAFGGITT
-197 PIAALPFAVK
+197 PLALTPFAVK
-207 SPMERMYTESTQ
+207 SPLERIYSESTQ
-219 RMTPEQVQ
+219 RMTPAQIQ
-227 AASQLQRQSF
+227 AAAQLQQQSF
-237 QAGMPV
+237 KAGMPV
-243 TSFEAMQQA
+243 TSLEAMQQA

-260 ALQRQ
+260 SLQRQ

-283 GAATQRTLQEQFPQT
+283 GGITQRTLQEQFPQT
-298 TRAQLGTEMQVAAQA
+298 TRTQLGTQMQQAAQA
-313 EIRALNKQL
+313 EQRALEKQL
-322 VEEAGP
+322 VKEAGP
-328 AFKAVKAKKIPMS
+328 AYEAVKAKKIPMS

-367 DLLKGF
+367 DLLKGY
-373 PNNSIAR
+373 PDNSIAR
-380 IESMRQYLADKYD
+380 IEAMRQFLADKYD

-401 KVTGEMKAYQTAL
+401 KVTGEMTAYQKARQNLL
-414 ENLKNKADIQVP
+414 EKADKQVP
-426 AYAAARADYQ
+426 AYAAARDDYQ

-450 IPNIAATSE
+450 IPAIAATSE

-479 NKVKNAVRALAKT
+479 DKVTKAVRALAKT
-492 DPSLP
+492 DPELP
-497 KEFLNQYMRSS
+497 REFLNQYMRAS

-515 ATTQAGTVGP
+515 ASTQAGTVGP
-525 RFADTIARNTTQRA
+525 RFADTVAKNTTQRA
-539 NLEAAFVEIYGEK
+539 NLQAAIVEVYGDK
-552 GKEAAKGL
+552 GKEAAKGF
-560 NNMMRILD
+560 NSMMNILE

-582 KGMLAEASVGTVG
+582 KGMLAEASVGTIG

-601 LSAIG
+601 LSAVG
-606 NMYQSVFFSRDY
+606 NLYQSVFFARDY
-618 QKMAKAMTS
+618 QKIAKAITS

-661 EAEESANVAQ
+661 EAEDQPVNTAQ

>member
-17 FAIGTSL
+17 FPIGASL
-24 ADIDKKL
+24 ADIDKRLEK
-31 ATEGLKRDSSVK
+31 EGLQRDTSVK
-43 PFAERGVVDSTMAKI
+43 PFADRGVIDTTMAKI

-77 EGLQTGAEKISQAG
+77 EGLQTGAEKISQLFG
-91 LNPFAAFYGA
+91 
-101 LGEKRTPEQAAAGRP
+101 RTPEQTAASRP
-116 VISAPTPASITRAVG
+116 VISAPTPASITKAVG
-131 ENIPLQRAESIP
+131 EYIPLQRAESLP

-149 TIRNIAS
+149 AVRNIAS
-156 APVAGAVVPSMLSAA
+156 APVPGAIVPSLLSAG
-171 GEEAVAFPFRGTP
+171 GEEALAFPFRGTP
-184 LEPAARAVGAIGA
+184 LEAPARVVGSLTA
-197 PIAALPFAVK
+197 PLISAPSALK
-207 SPMERMYTESTQ
+207 SPMERMYSEATQ
-219 RMTPEQVQ
+219 RMTPEQIQ
-227 AASQLQRQSF
+227 QASQLQQQSF
-237 QAGMPV
+237 RSGMPV

-265 VEGMPASAPQ
+265 VEGMPASSPQ

-283 GAATQRTLQEQFPQT
+283 GNITQRTLQEQFPQT
-298 TRAQLGTEMQVAAQA
+298 TRTQLGTQMQQA
-313 EIRALNKQL
+313 TQNEVRALNKQL
-322 VEEAGP
+322 VKEAGP
-328 AFKAVKAKKIPMS
+328 AFEAVKSKKIPMS

-356 GKAVDNIPAYQ
+356 SRAVDNTPVYQ

-373 PNNSIAR
+373 PDNSIAR
-380 IESMRQYLADKYD
+380 IESMRSFLQDKYD
-393 NLAVAAQG
+393 LLAGQNMG
-401 KVTGEMKAYQTAL
+401 KVTNEMRIYDEARR
-414 ENLKNKADIQVP
+414 NLLKKADEQVP
-426 AYAAARADYQ
+426 AYAAAREDYQ

-479 NKVKNAVRALAKT
+479 DKVTKAVRALAKT
-492 DPSLP
+492 DPELP
-497 KEFLNQYMRSS
+497 REFLNQYMRAS

-515 ATTQAGTVGP
+515 ASTQAGTVGP
-525 RFADTIARNTTQRA
+525 RFADTVAKNTTQRA
-539 NLEAAFVEIYGEK
+539 NLQAAIVEVYGEN
-552 GKEAAKGL
+552 GKQAAKGF
-560 NNMMRILD
+560 NSMMNILE

-582 KGMLAEASVGTVG
+582 KGMLAEASVGAVG

-606 NMYQSVFFSRDY
+606 NMYQSIFFARDY
-618 QKMAKAMTS
+618 RNIAKAITS

-650 FTELQQIIKAA
+650 FTELQQVIKAA
-661 EAEESANVAQ
+661 EAEDQPTNIAE

>member
-17 FAIGTSL
+17 FPIGSSL
-24 ADIDKKL
+24 ADIDKRL
-31 ATEGLKRDSSVK
+31 AADGLKRDTSVK

-77 EGLQTGAEKISQAG
+77 EGLQTGAEKISQLMG
-91 LNPFAAFYGA
+91 
-101 LGEKRTPEQAAAGRP
+101 RTPEQTAASRP
-116 VISAPTPASITRAVG
+116 LISAPTPASITRAVG
-131 ENIPLQRAESIP
+131 EYIPLQRAESFP

-149 TIRNIAS
+149 AVRNIAS
-156 APVAGAVVPSMLSAA
+156 APVPGAIVPSLLSAA
-171 GEEAVAFPFRGTP
+171 GEEALAVPFKGTD
-184 LEPAARAVGAIGA
+184 LEPFARVIGGVAAPLVSA
-197 PIAALPFAVK
+197 PSALK
-207 SPMERMYTESTQ
+207 SPMERMYSEATQ
-219 RMTPEQVQ
+219 RMTPAQIQ
-227 AASQLQRQSF
+227 AAAQLQQQSF
-237 QAGMPV
+237 KAGMPV

-265 VEGMPASAPQ
+265 VEGVPASAPQ

-283 GAATQRTLQEQFPQT
+283 GAITQRTLEEQFPQT
-298 TRAQLGTEMQVAAQA
+298 TRAQLGTQMQKAAQA
-313 EIRALNKQL
+313 EQKALQDKL

-328 AFKAVKAKKIPMS
+328 AFEAIKAKKIPMS

-373 PNNSIAR
+373 PDNSIAR
-380 IESMRQYLADKYD
+380 IEAMRQFLADKYD

-401 KVTGEMKAYQTAL
+401 KVTGEMTAYQKARQNLL
-414 ENLKNKADIQVP
+414 EKADKQVP
-426 AYAAARADYQ
+426 AYAAARDDYQ

-450 IPNIAATSE
+450 IPAIAATSE

-479 NKVKNAVRALAKT
+479 DKVTKAVRALAKT
-492 DPSLP
+492 DPQLP
-497 KEFLNQYMRSS
+497 REFLNQYMRAS

-515 ATTQAGTVGP
+515 ASTQAGTVGP
-525 RFADTIARNTTQRA
+525 RFVDTIAKNTTQRA
-539 NLEAAFVEIYGEK
+539 NLEAAFVEIYGDK
-552 GKEAAKGL
+552 GKQAAKGL
-560 NNMMRILD
+560 NSMMNILQ

-582 KGMLAEASVGTVG
+582 KGMLAEASMGAVS

-606 NMYQSVFFSRDY
+606 NLYQSIFFARDY

-645 KIGLA
+645 KVGLA

-661 EAEESANVAQ
+661 EAEDQPANIAQ

>member
-1 MAERKVVKLT
+1 MATRKVVKLT

-17 FAIGTSL
+17 FPIDASL
-24 ADIDKKL
+24 ADIDKRL
-31 ATEGLKRDSSVK
+31 SAEGLQRDTKVK
-43 PFAERGVVDSTMAKI
+43 PFSERSDLETTMAKI

-77 EGLQTGAEKISQAG
+77 EGLQFGAEQISQLMG
-91 LNPFAAFYGA
+91 
-101 LGEKRTPEQAAAGRP
+101 RTPEQAAAGRP
-116 VISAPTPASITRAVG
+116 VVSAPTPASLTRAAG
-131 ENIPLQRAESIP
+131 EFIPLQRAESFP

-149 TIRNIAS
+149 AVRNIAS
-156 APVAGAVVPSMLSAA
+156 APVAGALIPSLLSAA
-171 GEEAVAFPFRGTP
+171 GEEALAVPFRGTD
-184 LEPAARAVGAIGA
+184 LEPFARVVGGVAAPLATA
-197 PIAALPFAVK
+197 PMALK
-207 SPMERMYTESTQ
+207 SPMERMYSEATQ
-219 RMTPEQVQ
+219 RMTPAQIQ
-227 AASQLQRQSF
+227 AASQLQQQSF
-237 QAGMPV
+237 RAGMPV
-243 TSFEAMQQA
+243 TSLEAMQQA

-265 VEGMPASAPQ
+265 VEGVPASAPQ

-298 TRAQLGTEMQVAAQA
+298 TRTQLGTQMQQAAQA
-313 EIRALNKQL
+313 EQRALNKQL

-328 AFKAVKAKKIPMS
+328 AYEAIKSKKIPMS

-367 DLLKGF
+367 DLLKGY
-373 PNNSIAR
+373 PDNSIAR
-380 IESMRQYLADKYD
+380 IESMRQFLADKYD

-401 KVTGEMKAYQTAL
+401 KVTGEMLAYQKAR
-414 ENLKNKADIQVP
+414 ENLLDKADIQVP
-426 AYAAARADYQ
+426 AYAKARADYQ
-436 KARERIVGP
+436 AARERIVGP
-445 LTETP
+445 ITETP
-450 IPNIAATSE
+450 IPSIAATSE

-479 NKVKNAVRALAKT
+479 DKVTKAVRALAKT
-492 DPSLP
+492 DPELP
-497 KEFLNQYMRSS
+497 KEFLNQYMRAS

-515 ATTQAGTVGP
+515 ASTQAGTVGP
-525 RFADTIARNTTQRA
+525 RFADTIAKNTTQRA
-539 NLEAAFVEIYGEK
+539 NLEAAFVEIYGDK
-552 GKEAAKGL
+552 GKQAAKGL
-560 NNMMRILD
+560 NNMMRILE

-636 IAKAGKDRK
+636 IAKAGKDQK

-661 EAEESANVAQ
+661 EAEDQPANIAQ

>member
-17 FAIGTSL
+17 FAIETSL
-24 ADIDKKL
+24 ADIDKRL
-31 ATEGLKRDSSVK
+31 AVDGLKRDTSVK
-43 PFAERGVVDSTMAKI
+43 PFAERSTIDTTMAKI
-58 NLPIVQGASALLG
+58 NLPIAQGASALLG
-71 LPGAVA
+71 LPGMVA
-77 EGLQTGAEKISQAG
+77 GGLQTGAELISRG
-91 LNPFAAFYGA
+91 LG
-101 LGEKRTPEQAAAGRP
+101 RTPEQAAAGRP
-116 VISAPTPASITRAVG
+116 VITAPSPADITRAIG
-131 ENIPLQRAESIP
+131 EYIPLQRAESFP

-149 TIRNIAS
+149 AVRNIVS
-156 APVAGAVVPSMLSAA
+156 APVPGAVVPSLLSAA
-171 GEEAVAFPFRGTP
+171 GEETLAIPFKGTD
-184 LEPAARAVGAIGA
+184 LEPYARAVGG
-197 PIAALPFAVK
+197 IATPLALAPFAVK
-207 SPMERMYTESTQ
+207 SPLERMYTESTQ
-219 RMTPEQVQ
+219 RMTPEQIQ

-265 VEGMPASAPQ
+265 VEGVPASAPQ

-298 TRAQLGTEMQVAAQA
+298 TRAQLGTEMQKAAQA
-313 EIRALNKQL
+313 EVRTLNQQL
-322 VEEAGP
+322 VKEAGP
-328 AFKAVKAKKIPMS
+328 AFEAVKSKKIPMS

-367 DLLKGF
+367 DLLKGY
-373 PNNSIAR
+373 PDNSIAR
-380 IESMRQYLADKYD
+380 IESMRQFLADKYD

-401 KVTGEMKAYQTAL
+401 KVTGEMKAYEAARS
-414 ENLKNKADIQVP
+414 NLLKKADEQVP
-426 AYAAARADYQ
+426 AYAAAREDYQ

-450 IPNIAATSE
+450 IPAIAAASE

-479 NKVKNAVRALAKT
+479 DKVTKAVRALAKT
-492 DPSLP
+492 DPTLP
-497 KEFLNQYMRSS
+497 GEFLNQYMRSS

-515 ATTQAGTVGP
+515 ATTQAGTIGP

-539 NLEAAFVEIYGEK
+539 NLEAAFVEIYGDK

-560 NNMMRILD
+560 NNMLRILD

-582 KGMLAEASVGTVG
+582 KGMLAEASTGAVT

-601 LSAIG
+601 LSVIG
-606 NMYQSVFFSRDY
+606 NMYQSIFFARDY
-618 QKMAKAMTS
+618 KNIAKAMTS
-627 PDGVMALEN
+627 PDGVMALEK
-636 IAKAGKDRK
+636 IAKAGKDQK
-645 KIGLA
+645 KVGLA
-650 FTELQQIIKAA
+650 FTELQQVIKAV
-661 EAEESANVAQ
+661 EADEQPQ